1 MAYLHFEHRTQT
13 AQEDIAP
20 EGCADSYE
28 KGQAMIMYTPTN
40 EQPNSEGAG
49 VVLKPKKK
57 RKFTLR
63 DVERS
68 DRRSPIHPAKA
79 MKVMRKKA
87 Y

>member
-1 MAYLHFEHRTQT
+1 MGILFHLYD
-13 AQEDIAP
+13 QEKRKVA
-20 EGCADSYE
+20 
-28 KGQAMIMYTPTN
+28 AMLMYTPTG
-40 EQPNSEGAG
+40 ELPNSEGAG

-57 RKFTLR
+57 RKFPLR
-63 DVERS
+63 NVERS